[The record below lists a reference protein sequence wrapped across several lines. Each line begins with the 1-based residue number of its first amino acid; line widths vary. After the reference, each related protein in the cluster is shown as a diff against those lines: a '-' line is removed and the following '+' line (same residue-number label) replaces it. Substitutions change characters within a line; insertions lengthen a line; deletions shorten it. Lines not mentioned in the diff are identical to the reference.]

1 MSGTTLR
8 IKYPQWQ
15 GGMNPNYVFGSE
27 LLAVI
32 APPSLADE
40 TVEITV
46 DTEFCKDVAQ
56 KDGIDCG
63 EALLCQM
70 NETWKVLEEKN
81 PDKVIVFGGDCAVT
95 QVPFDYLNK
104 KYKDKIGILW
114 LDAHPDCASPKES
127 SHLHEMVMGNL
138 IGLNPDSPITKVRN
152 PYKPEYVLLAGL
164 IEEDL
169 REMDLACKR
178 NNICIVPPEKLQSDS
193 KDVLSWMEENQL
205 SYIAVHWD
213 LDVLSPED
221 FRSIYPAEPYTDVK
235 DFQAA
240 VGRMKLQEIGRLLQD
255 VSKKAE
261 IVGLSITEHLP
272 WDAFHLRK
280 TLQQLSIFQ

>member
-1 MSGTTLR
+1 MTTLR
-8 IKYPQWQ
+8 MKYPQWQ

-27 LLAVI
+27 LLAAI
-32 APPSLADE
+32 APPSFVDE
-40 TVEITV
+40 TVEIAV
-46 DTEFCKDVAQ
+46 DTEFHNDIIQ

-70 NETWKVLEEKN
+70 KKAWEVLEEKN

-95 QVPFDYLNK
+95 QVPFDYLK
-104 KYKDKIGILW
+104 QKYKNKIGILW
-114 LDAHPDCASPKES
+114 LDAHPDCTTVKES
-127 SHLHEMVMGNL
+127 THLHEMVMGNL
-138 IGLNPDSPITKVRN
+138 IGLSPNSEITKVRN
-152 PYKPEYVLLAGL
+152 PYKPEHVLLAGL

-178 NNICIVPPEKLQSDS
+178 NNIRIVSPEKLRLDS
-193 KDVLSWMEENQL
+193 NDVLNWIEENQL

-221 FRSIYPAEPYTDVK
+221 FKSIYPAEPYSNVK
-235 DFQAA
+235 DFPAA
-240 VGRMKLQEIGRLLQD
+240 VGRMKLEEIGRLLQD
-255 VSKKAE
+255 VSRKAE

-280 TLQQLSIFQ
+280 TFQQLSIFQ